1 MNQQAQQQRQLVHG
15 RSTGE
20 PPVLNAAG
28 WQDAIGF
35 ATLVREAGIEG
46 VAVFLAGLES
56 GRKDALLVALACA
69 VDVERTSG
77 QWWGWLGGQQPVVH
91 PVPSVPLAAE
101 VVRFARDHDLSADQ
115 VWRAI
120 VNLHSA
126 SAHGVAQSCSGLG
139 AVSR

>member
-1 MNQQAQQQRQLVHG
+1 MNQQAQPQRRLVHG
-15 RSTGE
+15 RSTGQ
-20 PPVLNAAG
+20 PPVLDAVG
-28 WQDAIGF
+28 RQDAIGV

-69 VDVERTSG
+69 VDVERTSE
-77 QWWGWLGGQQPVVH
+77 QWWGWLGGQQPVVD
-91 PVPSVPLAAE
+91 PARSVPLAAE
-101 VVRFARDHDLSADQ
+101 VVRFAREHDLSADQ

-126 SAHGVAQSCSGLG
+126 SAHGVAQSRSGLG